1 MITDNLNLKE
11 LQAIRIC
18 HNMIYDIMKK
28 FYGVP
33 KSDLYQAGVMGVLEA
48 LKNYQ
53 ENKNCKFSTY
63 AWTYIYGEMY
73 ALQASS
79 KNINQNREGRKILK
93 AINYAKERLTQTK
106 GKEPTIKELA
116 DFLEIDEIVLS
127 NVINTSKETLSLNYT
142 NEENDALIDTI
153 ASNECIPLTTKI
165 DLQNSIET
173 LSPEE
178 QNIIKYRYFNDYTQ
192 SEVAE
197 KLGLTQVSVS
207 RYEKRSLNK
216 MKDYFTN

>member
-1 MITDNLNLKE
+1 MITDNLKLKE
-11 LQAIRIC
+11 LKAIKIC

-33 KSDLYQAGVMGVLEA
+33 KNDLYQAGVIGVLEA

-79 KNINQNREGRKILK
+79 KSINQNREGRKILK
-93 AINYAKERLTQTK
+93 AINYAKERLTQIK
-106 GKEPTIKELA
+106 GKVPSTKELA
-116 DFLEIDEIVLS
+116 DFLEIDELVIA
-127 NVINTSKETLSLNYT
+127 NVINTSKDPLSLNYT
-142 NEENDALIDTI
+142 NDENDSIENI
-153 ASNECIPLTTKI
+153 IPSNEGISLTTKI
-165 DLQNSIET
+165 DLQNSMEVLT
-173 LSPEE
+173 PEE
-178 QNIIKYRYFNDYTQ
+178 QNIIKYRYFDDYTQ
-192 SEVAE
+192 SEVAK

>member
-11 LQAIRIC
+11 LKAIKLC
-18 HNMIYDIMKK
+18 QNMIYDIMKR

-79 KNINQNREGRKILK
+79 KSINQNREGRKILK
-93 AINYAKERLTQTK
+93 AINYAKERLTQVN
-106 GKEPTIKELA
+106 GKVPSIQELA
-116 DFLEIDEIVLS
+116 EFLEMDEMVVN
-127 NVINTSKETLSLNYT
+127 NVINTAMDPLSLNYAT
-142 NEENDALIDTI
+142 PENDAIIDTI
-153 ASNECIPLTTKI
+153 ASNEDMPITTKI
-165 DLQNSIET
+165 DLQNSMEM
-173 LSPEE
+173 LSEEE
-178 QNIIKYRYFNDYTQ
+178 QNIIKYRYFGDYTQ
-192 SEVAE
+192 SEVAK
-197 KLGLTQVSVS
+197 KLGLSQVTVS
-207 RYEKRSLNK
+207 RYEKRSLSK
-216 MKDYFTN
+216 MKNYLD

>member
-11 LQAIRIC
+11 LKAIKLC
-18 HNMIYDIMKK
+18 QNMIYDIMKR

-79 KNINQNREGRKILK
+79 KSINQNREGRKILK
-93 AINYAKERLTQTK
+93 AINYAKERLTQVN
-106 GKEPTIKELA
+106 GKVPSIQELA
-116 DFLEIDEIVLS
+116 EFLEMDEMVVN
-127 NVINTSKETLSLNYT
+127 NVINTAMDPLSLNYAT
-142 NEENDALIDTI
+142 SENDAIIDTI
-153 ASNECIPLTTKI
+153 ASNEDIPITTKI
-165 DLQNSIET
+165 DLQNSMEM
-173 LSPEE
+173 LSEEE
-178 QNIIKYRYFNDYTQ
+178 QNIIKYRYFKDYTQ
-192 SEVAE
+192 SEVAK
-197 KLGLTQVSVS
+197 KLGLSQVTVS
-207 RYEKRSLNK
+207 RYEKRSLSK
-216 MKDYFTN
+216 MKSYLD

>member
-11 LQAIRIC
+11 LKAIKIC

-33 KSDLYQAGVMGVLEA
+33 KSDLYQAGVIGVLEA

-63 AWTYIYGEMY
+63 AWNYIYGEMY

-79 KNINQNREGRKILK
+79 KSINQNREGRKILK
-93 AINYAKERLTQTK
+93 AINYAKERLTQVN
-106 GKEPTIKELA
+106 GKVPTSKELA
-116 DFLEIDEIVLS
+116 NFLEIDELVIA
-127 NVINTSKETLSLNYT
+127 NVINTSKDPLSLNYT
-142 NEENDALIDTI
+142 NDDNDTI
-153 ASNECIPLTTKI
+153 ENIIPSNEGVPLTTKI
-165 DLQNSIET
+165 DLQNSMKVLT
-173 LSPEE
+173 PEE
-178 QNIIKYRYFNDYTQ
+178 QNIIKYRYFDDYTQ
-192 SEVAE
+192 SEVAK

-216 MKDYFTN
+216 MKDYLTN

>member
-11 LQAIRIC
+11 LKAIKLC
-18 HNMIYDIMKK
+18 QNMIYDIMKR

-79 KNINQNREGRKILK
+79 KSINQNREGRKILK
-93 AINYAKERLTQTK
+93 AINYAKERLTQIN
-106 GKEPTIKELA
+106 GKVPSIQELA
-116 DFLEIDEIVLS
+116 EFLEMNEMVVN
-127 NVINTSKETLSLNYT
+127 NVINTAMDPLSLNYAT
-142 NEENDALIDTI
+142 PENDAIIDTI
-153 ASNECIPLTTKI
+153 AGNEDIPITTKI
-165 DLQNSIET
+165 DLQNSMKT
-173 LSPEE
+173 LSEEE
-178 QNIIKYRYFNDYTQ
+178 QNIIKYRYFGDYTQ
-192 SEVAE
+192 SEVAK
-197 KLGLTQVSVS
+197 KLGLSQVTVS
-207 RYEKRSLNK
+207 RYEKRSLSK
-216 MKDYFTN
+216 MKSYLD

>member
-11 LQAIRIC
+11 LKAIKLC
-18 HNMIYDIMKK
+18 QNMIYDIMKR

-79 KNINQNREGRKILK
+79 KSINQNREGRKILK
-93 AINYAKERLTQTK
+93 AINYAKERLTQVN
-106 GKEPTIKELA
+106 GKVPSIQELA
-116 DFLEIDEIVLS
+116 EFLEMDEMVVN
-127 NVINTSKETLSLNYT
+127 NVINTAMDPLSLNYAT
-142 NEENDALIDTI
+142 SENDAIIDTI
-153 ASNECIPLTTKI
+153 ASNEDIPITTKI
-165 DLQNSIET
+165 DLQNSMEM
-173 LSPEE
+173 LSEEE
-178 QNIIKYRYFNDYTQ
+178 QNIIKYRYFGDYTQ
-192 SEVAE
+192 SEVAK
-197 KLGLTQVSVS
+197 KLGLSQVTVS
-207 RYEKRSLNK
+207 RYEKRSLSK
-216 MKDYFTN
+216 MKNYLD